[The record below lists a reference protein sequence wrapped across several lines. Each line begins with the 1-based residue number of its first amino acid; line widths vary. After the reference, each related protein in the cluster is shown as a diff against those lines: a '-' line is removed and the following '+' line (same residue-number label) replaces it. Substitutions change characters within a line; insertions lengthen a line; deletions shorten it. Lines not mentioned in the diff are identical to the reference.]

1 MIRLTLI
8 SLLLVMISACSSDN
22 EPALDP
28 NLPLSVQVDLLI
40 DQNRYED
47 ALRLLSGE
55 DREEPEIR
63 LALEKTHL
71 NYALYSMN
79 TFDQTEMRTRMNTAL
94 IHFAEVLTL
103 NPNNI
108 VATEQI
114 GQILAIYEMI
124 PDRSPDPEVMERLRE
139 VGFDIE

>member
-1 MIRLTLI
+1 MRLLL
-8 SLLLVMISACSSDN
+8 SLLILFTLLSCSSDQ
-22 EPALDP
+22 ETLPDP
-28 NLPLSVQVDLLI
+28 ELPLPVRVDLLI
-40 DQNRYED
+40 DQNRYEQ
-47 ALRLLSGE
+47 ALSLLAEE
-55 DREEPEIR
+55 DREDPEIR

-94 IHFAEVLTL
+94 IHFAEVLRL

-114 GQILAIYEMI
+114 GQILSIYEMI
-124 PDRSPDPEVMERLRE
+124 PDRSPDPEVMTQLRE
-139 VGFDIE
+139 LGFGQ